1 MPWVILE
8 LASYLSKQKKYSFL
22 SPLLVAAVVGLVRLR
37 RNLCASGAS
46 PDQQPSKIS
55 AVVGRKNQC
64 ERVRLW
70 RMEFECAKSYQYW
83 PKEQVYERGGG
94 GILFVP
100 TESGRYL
107 SASGGTC
114 APLTLPVRLWRNLCA
129 SGASPDQQHCM
140 MDISPQSIPL
150 ISE

>member
-1 MPWVILE
+1 
-8 LASYLSKQKKYSFL
+8 
-22 SPLLVAAVVGLVRLR
+22 
-37 RNLCASGAS
+37 
-46 PDQQPSKIS
+46 
-55 AVVGRKNQC
+55 
-64 ERVRLW
+64 
-70 RMEFECAKSYQYW
+70 MEFECAKSYQYW
-83 PKEQVYERGGG
+83 PKEQVYESGGG